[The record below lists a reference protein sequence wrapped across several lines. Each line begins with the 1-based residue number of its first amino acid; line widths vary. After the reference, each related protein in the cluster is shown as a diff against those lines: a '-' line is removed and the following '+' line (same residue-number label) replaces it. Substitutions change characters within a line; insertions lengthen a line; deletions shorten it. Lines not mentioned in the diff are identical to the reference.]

1 MNAAPID
8 HSSTTSLAP
17 ASVSASAL
25 PSPLLL
31 DVTIRDGGYVNGHDW
46 TVAQARSVVRTME
59 AARVP
64 FVEVGYLRQATG
76 GALTPAARCEPDYL
90 HALAAETRDTRLV
103 VMVRPGETEP
113 EALKG
118 LADSGVGMVRILA
131 ARLDVPAAVP
141 FVEAAVAEGLI
152 PAVNLTHASRFPAE
166 RLADAVAEAARAGAR
181 IVYLA
186 DSNGSLYP
194 EQTASRI
201 RAAVQAAATE
211 ATDRAGGADGTGG
224 AVIGFHPHD
233 NLGMAFANTAAA
245 LDAGA
250 AAIDASI
257 GGIGK
262 GGGNLRLELIAAH
275 LVRHAG
281 ADYSID
287 PLVQDPT
294 TTPVRLKMIME
305 AGAKALMT
313 GILDVS
319 LEQLRGFQEEAA
331 RRGYDALLRAGAYT
345 PAPATP
351 AP

>member
-1 MNAAPID
+1 MNAAPKD
-8 HSSTTSLAP
+8 HSPTMPL
-17 ASVSASAL
+17 
-25 PSPLLL
+25 PLLL

-90 HALAAETRDTRLV
+90 EALAAEIRDTRLV
-103 VMVRPGETEP
+103 VMARPGETRP
-113 EALKG
+113 EGLKG

-131 ARLDVPAAVP
+131 ARLDVAAAVP
-141 FVEAAVAEGLI
+141 FVEAAVAEGLL

-166 RLADAVAEAARAGAR
+166 RLAEAVADAARAGAR

-194 EQTASRI
+194 EQTAARI
-201 RAAVQAAATE
+201 RAAVQAAA
-211 ATDRAGGADGTGG
+211 DVADGI
-224 AVIGFHPHD
+224 VIGFHPHD
-233 NLGMAFANTAAA
+233 NLGLAFANTTAA
-245 LDAGA
+245 LEAGA
-250 AAIDASI
+250 AAVDASI

-294 TTPVRLKMIME
+294 TGQVRLKMIMD

-345 PAPATP
+345 PATP